1 MTHMIGHDRQM
12 RQDIA
17 VRFNGTSVCVQY
29 VEAIR
34 KAYDAQTGALCPLVS
49 EEGFPT

>member
-1 MTHMIGHDRQM
+1 MTYMIGHDRQM

-29 VEAIR
+29 VDAIR
-34 KAYDAQTGALCPLVS
+34 KAYDAQPARFAPS
-49 EEGFPT
+49 